1 MAWFTVQYR
10 GADGK
15 TESVQIESA
24 DRAGVFAELKKRGIS
39 AVRVE
44 ETKGKPRLVS
54 RRSSSTGKGRSHST
68 AKCVVCGVVIACAAV
83 AAWFILLPKPKEVHD
98 KGAPKTVKKAEAVTY
113 RPAIKPKPAQ
123 IVDPVEAQ
131 KEKWKQ
137 MGYPQNP
144 WGHPIPKELEY
155 KPHWKYT
162 SEDYSLIDPGY
173 KARHET
179 FLAEQATIPWQH
191 SCEIEIAQ
199 TLFAKPEDV
208 LLFTPLSK
216 NFKEQFLKSLENPI
230 VITKDDSEEVAQQK
244 REMREVK
251 KYLKEQLD
259 NGQDIV
265 AIINEARES
274 MSRLNGLRQTL
285 LAELRELE
293 KSASS
298 EQEIDDYVEAANMM
312 LKEKGAG
319 SIKLPISATR
329 LRLRAKERAEKMK

>member
-10 GADGK
+10 GPDGK
-15 TESVQIESA
+15 AESVQIESA

-44 ETKGKPRLVS
+44 ELKGKPRSV
-54 RRSSSTGKGRSHST
+54 SSSSVST
-68 AKCVVCGVVIACAAV
+68 RKMPLAVKCLAFCFVIACV
-83 AAWFILLPKPKEVHD
+83 VGAAWFCLTPKPKSVHD
-98 KGAPKTVKKAEAVTY
+98 EST
-113 RPAIKPKPAQ
+113 RKPAKNLTAAKPRPVVNPAPAQ
-123 IVDPVEAQ
+123 DVDPVEAQ

-137 MGYPQNP
+137 MGYPKNP

-230 VITKDDSEEVAQQK
+230 VISKDDSEEVAQQK

-274 MSRLNGLRQTL
+274 MSQLNGLRQNL